1 MGSTPTMHSEFTLDP
16 SVKAGVSLEKTT
28 ELKTSNERNNM
39 KKETKVKYSAKL
51 NVRMNTSLVLVIL
64 GLLGFGAGP
73 VPPLA

>member
-1 MGSTPTMHSEFTLDP
+1 MGSTPTMHSEFMFDP
-16 SVKAGVSLEKTT
+16 SLKAGVSLEKAT
-28 ELKTSNERNNM
+28 ELKTSNKRNNM
-39 KKETKVKYSAKL
+39 KMETKTKYSANL